1 MTKNSN
7 QNGNKKN
14 KRSSDPHADREAS
27 RYETPIPSRE
37 LILSSM
43 SDQGIPL
50 SVEQLYVLLEISD
63 DEREI
68 FNKRLNAMER
78 EGQIIRNRKGALCIA
93 DKLDLI
99 AGVVQGHPDGFGFLI
114 PDDKTKLNGEDL
126 FLSPKEMSQ
135 VMHGDRAIVRMS
147 GLDRRGRPEGKLVE
161 VLERRTQK
169 LVGRVIRSSG
179 VTIVAAE
186 DKRINQD
193 ILIPYHLDM
202 NAKSGQVV
210 MVELTEQPSSHAQ
223 PMGKVIEILGNY
235 ADSGMEIE
243 IALRKHNLPYEFS
256 KAAVK
261 LAEAYPSLVQT
272 ADYKGRI
279 DCREM
284 SLITIDGETARDFD
298 DAVYA
303 EPQGKGWRLV
313 VAIADVSFYVKPND
327 ALDKDAFERGN
338 SVYFPRRVIPMLPEA
353 LSNGLCSLNPD
364 VERLCMVCDMQIDGL
379 GIVKQ
384 YKFYPSVMRS
394 QARMTYT
401 QVHEILQNQQGEL
414 ATEYTWLMPHLQHL
428 HSVYKLMLTQ
438 REKRG
443 AIEFE
448 SAETM
453 MMFNDQG
460 KIDQIVP
467 VVRNEAHKLIEE
479 CMLAANVCAADF
491 LKSHEHPAL
500 YRIHEGP
507 TPEKLELLRAFMGE
521 FGFGVGGGD
530 SPHAKDYGKLLAR
543 IKERPDAQLL
553 QTVLLRSMQQ
563 AVYSPDNVGHFGLAY
578 EAYAHFTSPIRRYPD
593 LLIHR
598 AIKAVLNGDKY
609 KAGDWSA
616 LGIHCSMTERRADD
630 ATRDVTNWLKCF
642 YMQDKIGEVFEG
654 TVAGVTSFGLF
665 VALDGVYVEGLL
677 HVTELGND
685 YFMYDKTRHEMAGER
700 TGVRY
705 RLGDRLTIKV
715 IRVDLETTKI
725 DFALVNKSKEINDA
739 AVDTSDLKN
748 KSSDNFKRRE
758 NSQSA
763 VKSSPQFEGAFGVKP
778 ARGTKPAGSAKPA
791 RKSEATNSGVEAG
804 RTKSGKLTLGSK
816 SKVPNKDTKNSGK
829 SISQTSGKNPP
840 KPTKSKK
847 ATKKTAKR

>member
-1 MTKNSN
+1 MTKN
-7 QNGNKKN
+7 QDKRAQKALN
-14 KRSSDPHADREAS
+14 KRACDPHAEREAS
-27 RYETPIPSRE
+27 RYETPLPSRE
-37 LILSSM
+37 LILSTM
-43 SDQGIPL
+43 GEQGVPL
-50 SVEQLYVLLEISD
+50 DESELYALLEIHPQ
-63 DEREI
+63 EREI
-68 FNKRLNAMER
+68 FNKRLGAMER

-135 VMHGDRAIVRMS
+135 VMHGDRAMVRMA

-169 LVGRVIRSSG
+169 LVGRVIRTSG

-210 MVELTEQPSSHAQ
+210 MIELTEQPSSHAQ
-223 PMGKVIEILGNY
+223 PMGKVVEILGNY

-243 IALRKHNLPYEFS
+243 IALRKHNLPHQFPDS
-256 KAAVK
+256 AIK
-261 LAEAYPSLVQT
+261 LAESYPKLVQA
-272 ADYKGRI
+272 ADYKNRI
-279 DCREM
+279 DLREM
-284 SLITIDGETARDFD
+284 PLITIDGETARDFD
-298 DAVYA
+298 DAVYV

-313 VAIADVSFYVKPND
+313 VAIADVSFYVKPQD
-327 ALDKDAFERGN
+327 ALDKEAFDRGN

-364 VERLCMVCDMQIDGL
+364 VERLCMICDMQVDGL

-394 QARMTYT
+394 KARMTYT
-401 QVHEILQNQQGEL
+401 KVYEILQNPQGDL
-414 ATEYTWLMPHLQHL
+414 AQEYAWLKPHLDHL
-428 HSVYKLMLTQ
+428 YNVYQLMLEQ
-438 REKRG
+438 RQKRG

-448 SAETM
+448 SSETVM
-453 MMFNDQG
+453 EFNEQG
-460 KIDQIVP
+460 KIERIVP
-467 VVRNEAHKLIEE
+467 STRNEAHKLIEE

-491 LKSHEHPAL
+491 LQVNEHPAL

-530 SPHAKDYGKLLAR
+530 KPHAKDYGKLLER
-543 IKERPDAQLL
+543 IKTRPDAQLL

-598 AIKAVLNGDKY
+598 AIKAVLNGERY
-609 KAGDWSA
+609 KAGDWSQ

-685 YFMYDKTRHEMAGER
+685 YFHFDKARHEMLGER
-700 TGVRY
+700 TAARY

-715 IRVDLETTKI
+715 ARVDLETTKI
-725 DFALVNKSKEINDA
+725 DFTLVNKMKV
-739 AVDTSDLKN
+739 VDEPEVG
-748 KSSDNFKRRE
+748 F
-758 NSQSA
+758 A
-763 VKSSPQFEGAFGVKP
+763 VKSSSVD
-778 ARGTKPAGSAKPA
+778 RS
-791 RKSEATNSGVEAG
+791 
-804 RTKSGKLTLGSK
+804 SK
-816 SKVPNKDTKNSGK
+816 EVATKNSGAKPAGENTLRLKAGAK
-829 SISQTSGKNPP
+829 SSAESGASRTKKPARAGSRSTPTSHSKVSKLSKNASGKKQSGSKTSGSN
-840 KPTKSKK
+840 SGG
-847 ATKKTAKR
+847 AKRTKVK

>member
-7 QNGNKKN
+7 KN
-14 KRSSDPHADREAS
+14 KTNRNSDPHAEREAG
-27 RYETPIPSRE
+27 RYDTPLPSRE
-37 LILSSM
+37 LILTTM

-50 SVEQLYVLLEISD
+50 SVEQLYILLDISD
-63 DEREI
+63 DERII

-78 EGQIIRNRKGALCIA
+78 EGQIIQNRKGALCIA

-99 AGVVQGHPDGFGFLI
+99 AGVIQGHPDGFGFLI
-114 PDDKTKLNGEDL
+114 PDDKTKVSGEDI

-135 VMHGDRAIVRMS
+135 VMHGDRAMVRMS
-147 GLDRRGRPEGKLVE
+147 GLDRKGRPEGKIVE
-161 VLERRTQK
+161 VLERRTQR
-169 LVGRVIRSSG
+169 LVGRVMQTSG

-186 DKRINQD
+186 DKRINLD

-202 NAKSGQVV
+202 GAKAGQVV
-210 MVELTEQPSSHAQ
+210 MVELTEQPSSLAQ
-223 PMGKVIEILGNY
+223 PMGKVVEILGNY

-243 IALRKHNLPYEFS
+243 IALRKHNLPHEFS
-256 KAAVK
+256 REATNQ
-261 LAEAYPSLVQT
+261 AEAYPRLVQSE
-272 ADYKGRI
+272 DYKGRI

-284 SLITIDGETARDFD
+284 PLITIDGETARDFD

-327 ALDKDAFERGN
+327 ALDKGAYDRGN

-364 VERLCMVCDMQIDGL
+364 VERLCMICDMQVDGA

-401 QVHEILQNQQGEL
+401 KVFEILQNPEGEM
-414 ATEYTWLMPHLQHL
+414 AQEYAWLMPHLQHL
-428 HSVYKLMLTQ
+428 NSVYKLMLVQ
-438 REKRG
+438 RQKRG

-448 SAETM
+448 SSETIM
-453 MMFNDQG
+453 EFNDQG
-460 KIDQIVP
+460 KIERIVP
-467 VVRNEAHKLIEE
+467 STRNEAHKLIEE

-491 LKSHEHPAL
+491 LKSHEQPAL

-521 FGFGVGGGD
+521 FGFGVGGGET
-530 SPHAKDYGKLLAR
+530 PHAKDYGKLLER
-543 IKERPDAQLL
+543 IRERPDAQLL

-578 EAYAHFTSPIRRYPD
+578 DAYAHFTSPIRRYPD

-609 KAGDWSA
+609 KAGSWAD
-616 LGIHCSMTERRADD
+616 LGVHCSMTERRADD

-685 YFMYDKTRHEMAGER
+685 YFHYDKARHEMAGER

-715 IRVDLETTKI
+715 ARVDLETTKI
-725 DFALVNKSKEINDA
+725 DFVLVNKNNSIDEDINVDSKKEFAN
-739 AVDTSDLKN
+739 N
-748 KSSDNFKRRE
+748 KPRGGDQKP
-758 NSQSA
+758 
-763 VKSSPQFEGAFGVKP
+763 VKSSSQFGDKFG
-778 ARGTKPAGSAKPA
+778 AKPA
-791 RKSEATNSGVEAG
+791 VKTTPKSG
-804 RTKSGKLTLGSK
+804 GKLTLGVKPKSK
-816 SKVPNKDTKNSGK
+816 SSSKVVSKTA
-829 SISQTSGKNPP
+829 GKNPP

-847 ATKKTAKR
+847 ASKKTNKR